1 MQFQWGSKKVD
12 PCHAQYNSKADPL
25 KMILLRGSEP
35 EGLQDP
41 ALSAP
46 AVLRRRG
53 NRIHRSKTAT
63 QQDHY
68 HQRELGK
75 YLPHLTVWWSPPF
88 KKFSPRFPLEK
99 CQRNTFPTGVLAVIS
114 QNIYSLHTPARGILS
129 TDPLHLPPT
138 AGATADGLVTLDH
151 VSLQEFCPALSKQ
164 SQGHYSS

>member
-12 PCHAQYNSKADPL
+12 PCHAQYNSKEDPL

-53 NRIHRSKTAT
+53 NQIHRSKAAT
-63 QQDHY
+63 EQDHY

-75 YLPHLTVWWSPPF
+75 YLPHLTVWWSPVQKILPKISAWKMP
-88 KKFSPRFPLEK
+88 KKHVSHQSASGDIPEYLLPPHPSE
-99 CQRNTFPTGVLAVIS
+99 RNS
-114 QNIYSLHTPARGILS
+114 QHRPPPPSSYCWRYSRWPCHSRPCVPSGILS
-129 TDPLHLPPT
+129 
-138 AGATADGLVTLDH
+138 
-151 VSLQEFCPALSKQ
+151 CPQ
-164 SQGHYSS
+164 